1 MQSLTFARYFK
12 DELFQFAQQ
21 LLVRDASRAPSVH
34 AEVALRVKVTIG
46 EQACLTPI
54 VKSLSFFVVEECHDA
69 ALVVHVSLLAYER
82 GLHLVDGLLEELF
95 VLSDQQLLDALQSAF
110 SLSDRVD
117 LDALYKY
124 LNQRS

>member
-1 MQSLTFARYFK
+1 M
-12 DELFQFAQQ
+12 
-21 LLVRDASRAPSVH
+21 
-34 AEVALRVKVTIG
+34 TIG

-54 VKSLSFFVVEECHDA
+54 VKSLSFFVVEEGHDA

-82 GLHLVDGLLEELF
+82 SLHLVDGLLEELF
-95 VLSDQQLLDALQSAF
+95 VLSDQQLLDTLQSTF

-124 LNQRS
+124 LD

>member
-1 MQSLTFARYFK
+1 M
-12 DELFQFAQQ
+12 
-21 LLVRDASRAPSVH
+21 H
-34 AEVALRVKVTIG
+34 AEVALRVEVAIG
-46 EQACLTPI
+46 EKAGLTPI

-95 VLSDQQLLDALQSAF
+95 VLSDQQLLDTLQSTF

-124 LNQRS
+124 LD